1 MSSRYA
7 ACRYVCMGHCNE
19 QQQYQCNM
27 AAASHS
33 NRPIRHLRSI
43 TDTISRQHCPTS
55 ASLPSSP
62 PSSAIR
68 TRQCSFLSLS
78 VGRSV
83 RTAINHTTLAAC
95 MVSISQNHNLGTSLQ
110 QHQQQQPIL
119 SPANPS
125 SSGLLFVPLQSSDI
139 DSSLK
144 TIYYV
149 DH

>member
-1 MSSRYA
+1 
-7 ACRYVCMGHCNE
+7 
-19 QQQYQCNM
+19 
-27 AAASHS
+27 
-33 NRPIRHLRSI
+33 
-43 TDTISRQHCPTS
+43 
-55 ASLPSSP
+55 
-62 PSSAIR
+62 
-68 TRQCSFLSLS
+68 
-78 VGRSV
+78 
-83 RTAINHTTLAAC
+83 

-125 SSGLLFVPLQSSDI
+125 SSGLLLVPLQSSDI